1 MSTFVIDE
9 EVEELGHG
17 GQGGIC
23 VQGGADGASAVD
35 GVGEGDDDASA
46 ATSNPRLGAGEA
58 TPPMPKGQGMP
69 EGQGSPA
76 ASVVAPVR
84 QLTPPPDTAKYLD
97 ADYDGEPV
105 HYRLVNDVVGPT
117 TPPGLAAR
125 ELDEA
130 EELLFGSAE
139 EPPSYAEAE
148 KDAHWRQA
156 MEEEMNAIM
165 ENGTWELVEPPPSC
179 RPISLKWV
187 YKVKRDELGE
197 VVRHKAR
204 LVARG
209 FVQREGVDFNEVFA
223 SVARMESVRLL
234 LALAATRAWNVH
246 HMDVKSA
253 FLNRDLKEEVYVNQS
268 PGYVVNSQGHRVLRL
283 RKALYG
289 LRQAPRAWNQK
300 LDTVLKEMEF
310 KRCESEHALY
320 TRRAE
325 HGQLVVGVYVDDLV
339 ITGASKKEI
348 EAFKAQMK
356 KTFRMSDL
364 GLLTYYLGIEVEQRK
379 DGITLCQSSYAR
391 KLLERSGMGECRP
404 NKTPMEEKL
413 KLSKDSKAGKVDA
426 TSYRSIV
433 GGLRYLVH
441 TRPDLAFAVGYV
453 SRFMAEPRKDH

>member
-1 MSTFVIDE
+1 M
-9 EVEELGHG
+9 
-17 GQGGIC
+17 
-23 VQGGADGASAVD
+23 
-35 GVGEGDDDASA
+35 
-46 ATSNPRLGAGEA
+46 
-58 TPPMPKGQGMP
+58 
-69 EGQGSPA
+69 
-76 ASVVAPVR
+76 
-84 QLTPPPDTAKYLD
+84 
-97 ADYDGEPV
+97 
-105 HYRLVNDVVGPT
+105 VNDVVGPA

-156 MEEEMNAIM
+156 MEEEMNAIE

-187 YKVKRDELGE
+187 YKVKRDERGE

-223 SVARMESVRLL
+223 PVARMESVRLL
-234 LALAATRAWNVH
+234 LALAATRGWNVH

-253 FLNRDLKEEVYVNQS
+253 FLNGDLKEEVYVKQP
-268 PGYVVNSQGHRVLRL
+268 PGYVVNGQEHRVLRL

-300 LDTVLKEMEF
+300 LDTVL
-310 KRCESEHALY
+310 
-320 TRRAE
+320 
-325 HGQLVVGVYVDDLV
+325 GVQ
-339 ITGASKKEI
+339 A
-348 EAFKAQMK
+348 
-356 KTFRMSDL
+356 
-364 GLLTYYLGIEVEQRK
+364 VEQRK
-379 DGITLCQSSYAR
+379 DGITLCQISYAR
-391 KLLERSGMGECRP
+391 KLLERSGMGKCWP

-453 SRFMAEPRKDH
+453 TDKKRKVIPSKAGQFLELFLAFSLSCQAYFVVER